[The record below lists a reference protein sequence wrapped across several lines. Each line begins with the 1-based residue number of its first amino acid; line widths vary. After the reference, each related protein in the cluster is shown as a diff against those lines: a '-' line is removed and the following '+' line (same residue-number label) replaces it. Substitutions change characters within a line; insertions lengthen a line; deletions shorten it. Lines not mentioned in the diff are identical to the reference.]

1 MTAGTQPPQPSD
13 LMRSL
18 GCLAEPALC
27 ALTEQLTSVPGLDGH
42 ERAAIRDSTAEA
54 VYSAAHLKAS
64 RVLILELNAARI
76 TGRLKAGDPAAR
88 WAEFVAMASSLQF
101 WESLARNY
109 PPLLTRLRTVVAR
122 RCDAALAL
130 AGRLAADR
138 DALAGLLG
146 AAPGQ
151 LSRVSFSAG
160 DSHRGGHTV
169 ATVEFAAGTVM
180 YKPRPVSVDA
190 ALRTMLADVF
200 RDIPDSMRI
209 RVPRVMPCDGY
220 GWAEFV
226 SHRYCV
232 DDAELSAF
240 YRGIGH
246 WLGVMRLLGG
256 SDLHAENVIACGP
269 AAVVVDCETLFTP
282 QHPIP
287 SSGHGH
293 AYDLAHEL
301 VRATVLRTGMLPSRD
316 TSLGWRGVDAS
327 AAGALPGEQ
336 PLAELPVIVDAGTD
350 RARIGTQ
357 PTEVVFEPSHPSPQP
372 VLADHWGR
380 VLDGF
385 TGATA
390 ALRSMD
396 RAGALEPL
404 LARFADC
411 PIRMVLRST
420 EAYAELARMLWH
432 PVSLHD
438 PVAATNRAVSLL
450 TAMADHVPGAPSDQ
464 EVIAAE
470 VADLCEGDI
479 PFFATTPRRG
489 RLDGPRGT
497 SWLPARD
504 LVADAVSRWR
514 VGDLGLDSQVIQA
527 ALVSAYLNDGW
538 LPSERRMPAGRPRR
552 ADIDRRR
559 RLMAARLIRQLRDA
573 ALRADD
579 GTAIWIAPVLLPS
592 GWVVQPLGQDAYGG
606 LPGVAVLLAAYQR
619 EITADRADDV
629 DGVAGLLDEVLRTIR
644 LMEDKAAAVRA
655 AESRLRPP
663 TPGGYLG
670 LGSQVWMWLTL
681 HAWGVAAADDLDR
694 ARALAAQVPGAEERF
709 DLLAGMA
716 GAIVPLLQLARVTG
730 ENRWEHQA
738 VAIGE
743 QLIAGARQKGG
754 TVYWPSRLWPDGL
767 GGFAHGVTGIG
778 WALARLALAT
788 GGTRFADAAHAAF
801 AFEDALYDEAAGGWL
816 DLRTPGEKAYSAA
829 WCHGA
834 VGIGICAVDLARRGW
849 PDVSQAAERAVASA
863 THRGF
868 GWNHTLCHGDLGC
881 WELLSDAHELGLT
894 PDGPDRHE
902 LSAQVITS
910 LEDNGPVSGL
920 ARDAYSPGLLAGL
933 GGTAYQLLRMHPDSG
948 LPSAL
953 TLGAADPDG
962 RYSPSRSRTTR
973 YPPEPFMPGRAA
985 RRL

>member
-1 MTAGTQPPQPSD
+1 MVASTQPPGVSELVRP
-13 LMRSL
+13 L
-18 GCLAEPALC
+18 GYLADPALRT
-27 ALTEQLTSVPGLDGH
+27 LTEQLASVPGLDKH
-42 ERAAIRDSTAEA
+42 EQAAIRDGAAEA
-54 VYSAAHLKAS
+54 VHLAAHLKAS

-76 TGRLKAGDPAAR
+76 TGRLTAGDPAAR
-88 WAEFVAMASSLQF
+88 WAEFVEMASSSGF
-101 WESLARNY
+101 WQSLARNY
-109 PPLLTRLRTVVAR
+109 PPLMTRLRTVLAR

-130 AGRLAADR
+130 AYRLAADR
-138 DALAGLLG
+138 DRLAGLLG
-146 AAPGQ
+146 AAPGR
-151 LSRVSFSAG
+151 LARVSFGAG

-169 ATVEFAAGTVM
+169 ATMEFAAGMVV

-190 ALRTMLADVF
+190 ALGTMLAEVF
-200 RDIPDSMRI
+200 RDTPDRMRI
-209 RVPRVMPCDGY
+209 RVPRVVPRGEY

-232 DDAELSAF
+232 GDAELAAF

-269 AAVVVDCETLFTP
+269 VAIVVDCETLFTP

-287 SSGHGH
+287 PSEHGR
-293 AYDLAHEL
+293 AYDLAREL
-301 VRATVLRTGMLPSRD
+301 VRATVLRTGMLPNRGVL
-316 TSLGWRGVDAS
+316 LGWRGVDAS

-336 PLAELPVIVDAGTD
+336 PRPHLPAIVDVGTD
-350 RARIGTQ
+350 QARIGTQ
-357 PTEVVFEPSHPSPQP
+357 PTEIAFKPSHPSPQP
-372 VLADHWGR
+372 VLADHWER

-385 TGATA
+385 TEATS

-396 RAGALEPL
+396 RAGNLESL

-438 PVAATNRAVSLL
+438 PVAAANRAVGLL
-450 TAMADHVPGAPSDQ
+450 TAMADYVPGAPDDP

-479 PFFATTPRRG
+479 PFFATTPRLG

-504 LVADAVSRWR
+504 LAADAVSQWR
-514 VGDLGLDSQVIQA
+514 TADLRLDSQVIRA

-538 LPSERRMPAGRPRR
+538 LPGERRMPAGRPRR
-552 ADIDRRR
+552 EGTDRRR
-559 RLMAARLIRQLRDA
+559 RRMAARLILQLRDA
-573 ALRADD
+573 ALRGDD

-592 GWVVQPLGQDAYGG
+592 GWAVQPMGQDVYGG
-606 LPGVAVLLAAYQR
+606 LGGVALLLAAYQR
-619 EITADRADDV
+619 EIAVGRADDV
-629 DGVAGLLDEVLRTIR
+629 DGLGGLLDEVMRTIR
-644 LMEDKAAAVRA
+644 STDDKAAAVWA
-655 AESRLRPP
+655 AEPRLRPP

-670 LGSQVWMWLTL
+670 IGSQIWMWLTL
-681 HAWGVAAADDLDR
+681 HAWDVAGADGLDR
-694 ARALAAQVPGAEERF
+694 ARALAAQVPGAAAAEERF
-709 DLLAGMA
+709 DLLTGIAGT
-716 GAIVPLLQLARVTG
+716 IVPLLQLARVTG
-730 ENRWEHQA
+730 ENRWTNQA
-738 VAIGE
+738 ADLGD
-743 QLIAGARQKGG
+743 QLIAGASTKGS
-754 TVYWPSRLWPDGL
+754 TMYWPSPLWPGGL
-767 GGFAHGVTGIG
+767 GGFAHGVTGTG

-801 AFEDALYDEAAGGWL
+801 AFEDMLYDEAAGGWL
-816 DLRTPGEKAYSAA
+816 DLRTPEGKAYSAA

-849 PDVSQAAERAVASA
+849 PGMRQTAGRAAVSAIQN
-863 THRGF
+863 GF

-881 WELLSDAHELGLT
+881 WELLSDAHELGLA
-894 PDGPDRHE
+894 PDGHGRHE
-902 LSAQVITS
+902 LNAQVITS

-920 ARDAYSPGLLAGL
+920 AKDAYSPGLLAGL
-933 GGTAYQLLRMHPDSG
+933 GGTAYQLLRMHPDSD
-948 LPSAL
+948 LPTAL
-953 TLGAADPDG
+953 ALGAADPA
-962 RYSPSRSRTTR
+962 SLATST
-973 YPPEPFMPGRAA
+973 
-985 RRL
+985 